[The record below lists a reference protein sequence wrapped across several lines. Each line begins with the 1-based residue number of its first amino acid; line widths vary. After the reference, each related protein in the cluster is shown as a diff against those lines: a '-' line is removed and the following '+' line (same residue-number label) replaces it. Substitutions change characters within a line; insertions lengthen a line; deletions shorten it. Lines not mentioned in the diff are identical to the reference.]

1 MRLNEILVPEAV
13 TIDLNATTSEEAI
26 SELSV
31 LLCDAVDCHD
41 RETMVKLLLEREELG
56 STAVGHGVAIPH
68 ARILNLDGFHA
79 AVGISEKGVDFH
91 ASNHDKSHIVFMLV
105 GPMEGSSLYLKALA
119 RIARLARDDS
129 LRARLLRC
137 KSSEEAVTA
146 IHDAEAKY
154 LG

>member
-13 TIDLNATTSEEAI
+13 TTELRATTAEEAI
-26 SELSV
+26 SELSA
-31 LLCDAVDCHD
+31 LLCDAIDCHD
-41 RETMVKLLLEREELG
+41 SGTMVKLLLEREELG
-56 STAVGHGVAIPH
+56 STAVGHGVALPH
-68 ARILNLDGFHA
+68 ARILNLDGFHV

-91 ASNHDKSHIVFMLV
+91 AANHDESQIVILLV

-146 IHDAEAKY
+146 IHDAEAKF
-154 LG
+154 LS